1 MYDVIVV
8 GGGPAGMSTALVLGR
23 ARRRVLVCDSGE
35 YRNYAARAIHGY
47 LTRDGVSPTEFRRIA
62 RAELARYEGVEL
74 RDVRVASAHRG
85 PDRFEV
91 TFLGG
96 GSAEGRRLVIAT
108 GVVDEL
114 PEIPGFET
122 FFGRGVHHC
131 PYCDGWEVRD
141 RPLAVYGR
149 GDAKGAGLAL
159 ELLLWSRSVVLCTD
173 GPSGLSDRCSTKL
186 ARHGVPVRTERI
198 VCLEGRD
205 WLERVVFE
213 SGPPLECAAL
223 FFNTACHLRSDL
235 ALRLGCDADAWNC
248 RVDAKTGKTSVPGL
262 YVVGDASRDVF
273 QVIVA
278 AAEGAEAAVT
288 INRELLSADGLLD

>member
-8 GGGPAGMSTALVLGR
+8 GGGPAGMNTALVLGR

-35 YRNYAARAIHGY
+35 YRNYASRAIHGY
-47 LTRDGVSPTEFRRIA
+47 LTRDGVSPAEFRRIA
-62 RAELARYEGVEL
+62 RSELARYEGVEL
-74 RDVRVASAHRG
+74 REIRVASAVRES
-85 PDRFEV
+85 DRFRV
-91 TFLGG
+91 MFVGG
-96 GSAEGRRLVIAT
+96 GSAEGRRLVVAT

-114 PEIPGFET
+114 PEIPGFEA

-149 GDAKGAGLAL
+149 GDSKGAGLAL
-159 ELLLWSRSVVLCTD
+159 ELLLWSRSVTLCTD
-173 GPSGLSDRCSTKL
+173 GPTGLSEAYTAKL
-186 ARHGVPVRTERI
+186 ARHGIPVRAERI
-198 VCLEGRD
+198 VRLEGSD
-205 WLERVVFE
+205 CLERVVFE
-213 SGPPLECAAL
+213 AGPPLECTAL
-223 FFNTACHLRSDL
+223 FFNTACRLRSNL
-235 ALRLGCDADAWNC
+235 ALTLGCEADAWNC
-248 RVDAKTGKTSVPGL
+248 RVEPRTGKTSVPGL

-288 INRELLSADGLLD
+288 INRELLRDDGLLD